1 MVRQKE
7 LAIGVYLK
15 VMLGYFCSGV
25 GMRWGRERKHKRYLI
40 IAVSKRH
47 T

>member
-15 VMLGYFCSGV
+15 VIGCFCSGV
-25 GMRWGRERKHKRYLI
+25 GMRWGREGKYKRYLI
-40 IAVSKRH
+40 TAVSKRR